1 MVYICPQCLIDPL
14 NHSFTLFLEKNNILY
29 FYTCPSKAKLYYDTN
44 SIINHYNGTLSD
56 IPSNKKWIWI
66 FDSTDFNLK
75 HSLQIE
81 LAIELTKLISTK
93 FSNNLEKIIIINP
106 TIYTSFIYNI
116 IIPFSNE
123 YLQSIIEINYDIKSI
138 NDILII

>member
-14 NHSFTLFLEKNNILY
+14 NHSFNLFLEKNNVLY
-29 FYTCPSKAKLYYDTN
+29 FYTCPSKAKLYYDTD
-44 SIINHYNGTLSD
+44 SIINHYNGKLSD
-56 IPSNKKWIWI
+56 ILSNKKWIWI

-106 TIYTSFIYNI
+106 TIYISFIYNI

-123 YLQSIIEINYDIKSI
+123 YLQSIIEINYNIKSI
-138 NDILII
+138 NDIIT